1 METAE
6 HSAPDR
12 ACILPLLP
20 PKTSG
25 IFAEECVKGVHKPG
39 VYCTLATR
47 KQCDLDTPGQMH
59 KRNPRGWKSHTK
71 PEPAPS
77 QPNASIDMT
86 VWHET
91 SCLNLKLLSTIS
103 YCEGQRPF
111 SLIMSS
117 LVRGLCSSGSPH
129 VQGYLGSTN
138 FALNGSD

>member
-25 IFAEECVKGVHKPG
+25 IFAEEGVKGVHKPG

-59 KRNPRGWKSHTK
+59 KCNRLEK
-71 PEPAPS
+71 PHKTRASPS

-103 YCEGQRPF
+103 YCKGQRPF
-111 SLIMSS
+111 SLITSS

-138 FALNGSD
+138 FDLDGSD